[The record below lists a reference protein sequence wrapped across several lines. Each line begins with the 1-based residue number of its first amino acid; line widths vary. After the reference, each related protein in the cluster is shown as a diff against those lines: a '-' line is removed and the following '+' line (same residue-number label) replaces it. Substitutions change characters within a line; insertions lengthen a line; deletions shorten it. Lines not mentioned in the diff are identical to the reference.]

1 MSHLKELLKTSVDKF
16 KVSQDYIVKNYK
28 YYLRKW
34 AIKRIREKIND
45 LGHKETDYTKEKML
59 EMIKKE
65 EKRIIKDMGV
75 QASLGS
81 LLAMFGVSSFF
92 K

>member
-1 MSHLKELLKTSVDKF
+1 MKEILNKTLDKL
-16 KVSQDYIVKNYK
+16 KVSQDYIIKNYK

-65 EKRIIKDMGV
+65 EKKIIKDMGI

-81 LLAMFGVSSFF
+81 LLAMLGISSFF

>member
-1 MSHLKELLKTSVDKF
+1 MKEILNKTLGKL
-16 KVSQDYIVKNYK
+16 KVSQDYIIKNYK

-65 EKRIIKDMGV
+65 EKKIIKDMGI

-81 LLAMFGVSSFF
+81 LLAMLGISSFF